1 MEKNNE
7 LNKEIERLR
16 RQLAELRNLTIVLEE
31 QKKNLEVKNDYSKTY
46 IDILKKEKESLN
58 KEIEKLKNE
67 LDILKGNFNAETLKL
82 EELYAENDFLKKE

>member
-31 QKKNLEVKNDYSKTY
+31 EKKNLEVKNDYSKTH
-46 IDILKKEKESLN
+46 IDILKM
-58 KEIEKLKNE
+58 
-67 LDILKGNFNAETLKL
+67 
-82 EELYAENDFLKKE
+82 KKKI